1 MQIHQKRVL
10 LFLLF
15 ISCLFSQ
22 KATAQLSVGIG
33 HHSIFPRILYWERF
47 YQGVDV
53 RFGFHLSNKV
63 SLINSYSYFPN
74 MEINY
79 TTTQGFVLNL
89 EGHYQFNKQS
99 NLKFYGILGT
109 GLLILKDNNDTQIA
123 PSLSLGVGIG
133 CPINQKIGFFFESGL
148 LYIVPEIIFGTYY
161 LF

>member
-1 MQIHQKRVL
+1 MQLHEKRVL

-15 ISCLFSQ
+15 ISCLFSR

-79 TTTQGFVLNL
+79 TRNICLLLVHFGSFAFKPQQPCMRKNR
-89 EGHYQFNKQS
+89 
-99 NLKFYGILGT
+99 YGLT
-109 GLLILKDNNDTQIA
+109 
-123 PSLSLGVGIG
+123 
-133 CPINQKIGFFFESGL
+133 
-148 LYIVPEIIFGTYY
+148 
-161 LF
+161 